1 MVDGRRRRKAKQ
13 AQRDAG
19 RRRAREHESG
29 ADETPLLDEM
39 REVLDAGHPL
49 PVLGFVSVLILGTTP
64 QPLQKPQEKPP
75 TIGELVT
82 AFENVE
88 TRETTALLAALG
100 EMLIDDDELRAR
112 CRRTVAART
121 DPLPRWLIDLRH
133 TAIHRAVRM
142 TTGRGESG
150 SEGDE
155 LILGVRF
162 PDGQEMACAAHVDL
176 RHTATIYDAF
186 FVPGSIEAVLDVARA
201 NNTDPDTTFADVDLA
216 DARAALQQPL
226 DQPLIA
232 TPRQDSDTWPASR
245 ALLRWLTRSMPSRH
259 TAEK

>member
-19 RRRAREHESG
+19 RRRAREHASG
-29 ADETPLLDEM
+29 PDETPLLDEM
-39 REVLDAGHPL
+39 REVLDGGHPL

-64 QPLQKPQEKPP
+64 QPLQGPQDKPP
-75 TIGELVT
+75 TIGELV
-82 AFENVE
+82 AAVENVE
-88 TRETTALLAALG
+88 SRETTALLAVLG

-121 DPLPRWLIDLRH
+121 DQLPRWLIDLRH
-133 TAIHRAVRM
+133 TTIHRAVRM
-142 TTGRGESG
+142 TTERGDG
-150 SEGDE
+150 DGDE

-162 PDGQEMACAAHVDL
+162 ADGQEMAGAAHTDL
-176 RHTATIYDAF
+176 RSTPTIYDAF

-245 ALLRWLTRSMPSRH
+245 ALLRWLIRSMPSR
-259 TAEK
+259 A